1 MGAKIAAKIQA
12 KPRPTGI
19 PAHRQGVG
27 GSVYSGAIMLYYKDS
42 TMKRLFTA
50 LIAMLAVSTLLVG
63 CGQKG
68 PLFLP
73 EESQPVPAQAE
84 PAAEPAQ
91 TE

>member
-1 MGAKIAAKIQA
+1 M
-12 KPRPTGI
+12 
-19 PAHRQGVG
+19 V
-27 GSVYSGAIMLYYKDS
+27 AI
-42 TMKRLFTA
+42 
-50 LIAMLAVSTLLVG
+50 STLLAG

-73 EESQPVPAQAE
+73 EEAASAPAQAE

>member
-1 MGAKIAAKIQA
+1 
-12 KPRPTGI
+12 
-19 PAHRQGVG
+19 
-27 GSVYSGAIMLYYKDS
+27 
-42 TMKRLFTA
+42 MKRLFTA
-50 LIAMLAVSTLLVG
+50 LIAMLAVSTLLAG

>member
-1 MGAKIAAKIQA
+1 
-12 KPRPTGI
+12 
-19 PAHRQGVG
+19 
-27 GSVYSGAIMLYYKDS
+27 MLYYRDFI
-42 TMKRLFTA
+42 MKQLFTA
-50 LIAMLAVSTLLVG
+50 LFTVVAISTLLAG

>member
-1 MGAKIAAKIQA
+1 MQ
-12 KPRPTGI
+12 
-19 PAHRQGVG
+19 
-27 GSVYSGAIMLYYKDS
+27 
-42 TMKRLFTA
+42 RLFTA
-50 LIAMLAVSTLLVG
+50 LFTVVALSSLLAG

-73 EESQPVPAQAE
+73 EEAAPVQVQAE

>member
-1 MGAKIAAKIQA
+1 
-12 KPRPTGI
+12 
-19 PAHRQGVG
+19 
-27 GSVYSGAIMLYYKDS
+27 MLYYRDFI
-42 TMKRLFTA
+42 MKRLFTA
-50 LIAMLAVSTLLVG
+50 LFTVVAISTLLAG